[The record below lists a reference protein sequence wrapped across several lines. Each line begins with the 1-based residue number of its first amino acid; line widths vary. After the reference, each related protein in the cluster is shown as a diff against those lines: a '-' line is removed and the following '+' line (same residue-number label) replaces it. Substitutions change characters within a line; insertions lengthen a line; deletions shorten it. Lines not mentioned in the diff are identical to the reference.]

1 MTRLQDRINIWFEFN
16 NNYGVMFR
24 SFFVKKIIL
33 FDHCIKKKKI
43 YVKKKITLGMN
54 SNYSTF
60 GGVVFVSL
68 IWVLKLNWL
77 TK

>member
-1 MTRLQDRINIWFEFN
+1 MNLR
-16 NNYGVMFR
+16 
-24 SFFVKKIIL
+24 K
-33 FDHCIKKKKI
+33 
-43 YVKKKITLGMN
+43 KKKITLGMN